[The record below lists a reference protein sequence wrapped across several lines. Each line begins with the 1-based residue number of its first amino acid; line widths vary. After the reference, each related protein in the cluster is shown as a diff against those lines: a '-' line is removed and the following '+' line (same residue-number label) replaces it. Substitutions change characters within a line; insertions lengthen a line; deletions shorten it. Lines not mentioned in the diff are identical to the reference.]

1 MQIGKDVL
9 KIEDGFMRKNTS
21 NYADKSLVYM
31 DNAATSWP
39 KPRQVWQEMEACVTN
54 YCANPGRGSHKMSE
68 RSMEVVTQCR
78 VKVANLINAPDFYNN
93 VIFTKNC
100 TEATNHLLYGV
111 LKPGDHVV
119 VSPMEH
125 NAVMRPLWHMEQV
138 RGIKLNFLNLDA
150 LLFNPQRELKRK
162 LTSKTK
168 LIVCML
174 SSNVTGLLFP
184 IRQIGEFARAKGIP
198 FFVDAA
204 QGMGSQEINVVKDGI
219 SMLTFPGHKNLYG
232 PQGTGG
238 FWIADYIDLTPLLR
252 GGTGVNSSN
261 KMQGRDFPNE
271 YESGTMNVPGIAGLL
286 RGIDFVETYGLENIR
301 KYKNCLLEDL
311 CNGLSKIKGVKVV
324 SEQCPAKNSGI
335 VSINIDGYN
344 SRKVAEILDSQ
355 YNIAVRGGLHCAP
368 QAHRQIGTFHQGCVR
383 FSPGVFNTI
392 YDVEK
397 CIEAVIKIAT
407 QI

>member
-1 MQIGKDVL
+1 
-9 KIEDGFMRKNTS
+9 MRKNTS
-21 NYADKSLVYM
+21 NYASESLIYM

-39 KPRQVWQEMEACVTN
+39 KPPQVWRDMEECMTN

-68 RSMEVVTQCR
+68 RSMKVVTQCR
-78 VKVANLINAPDFYNN
+78 VNVANLINAPDFYNN

-100 TEATNHLLYGV
+100 TEATNHLLYGI
-111 LKPGDHVV
+111 LKPGDHVL

-138 RGIKLNFLNLDA
+138 RDIKLNFLNLDS
-150 LLFNPQRELKRK
+150 LLFNPQRELNRK
-162 LTSKTK
+162 LTARTK

-174 SSNVTGLLFP
+174 SSNVTGLVFP
-184 IRQIGEFARAKGIP
+184 IRQIGEFAKAKGVA
-198 FFVDAA
+198 FFVDVA

-238 FWIADYIDLTPLLR
+238 FWIADYIDLNPLLR
-252 GGTGVNSSN
+252 GGTGFNSSN
-261 KMQGRDFPNE
+261 KMQGREFPSE
-271 YESGTMNVPGIAGLL
+271 YESGTLNVPGLAGLS
-286 RGIDFVETYGLENIR
+286 RGIDFVELYGLENIR
-301 KYKNCLLEDL
+301 KYKNCLIEELS
-311 CNGLSKIKGVKVV
+311 NGFSRIKGVRVV
-324 SEQCPAKNSGI
+324 SERNISNNSGI

-344 SRKVAEILDSQ
+344 SREIAELLDIR

-368 QAHRQIGTFHQGCVR
+368 QAHKQTGTFHQGCVR

-397 CIEAVIKIAT
+397 CIKAVFNLAMKT
-407 QI
+407 NH